1 MARASEA
8 SSANIL
14 EIASNRRCVDPREI
28 LIADVA
34 LILLEDGYRTETL
47 EESET

>member
-1 MARASEA
+1 MASVGEV
-8 SSANIL
+8 SSSKMH
-14 EIASNRRCVDPREI
+14 EIASNRRRVDPRGI

-34 LILLEDGYRTETL
+34 LIPLKDGDRTETL